1 MQQAQGAD
9 RGPDMDSAAVARL
22 AAAPEHTSAMAT
34 DRLLIR
40 LARNRDLVL
49 LVIAAAIFIFFSL
62 TTRTFL
68 REFNLFNI
76 LRNISLIS
84 IVAVGMTYVL
94 VAGEIDLSVGSVYG
108 ILTVIMGMLVVAAG
122 LSPWAA
128 MPIVILIG
136 IGIGAVNGLFVV
148 GFGIPSFIVTLAML
162 AGYRSLALIVSNE
175 KPFTPHVRGVFYDV
189 TGGELFGRI
198 PWLILWMIPVVILGA
213 IGLVYTRFGYHVF
226 ATGGNREAARDTGID
241 VGRIRWAAFMLT
253 SALCGLAA
261 ALVFGYLR
269 AAGPTTGVGF
279 EFRVIG
285 AVVVGGTALT
295 GGRGSILGA
304 FLGAVIIGMITGGMV
319 LFGYSQNVGDIATG
333 LLIIVVGS
341 LDLGL
346 RRHLKNRLG

>member
-1 MQQAQGAD
+1 MQELPD
-9 RGPDMDSAAVARL
+9 RSPDMDRNILATL
-22 AAAPEHTSAMAT
+22 AAAPEHDPAMRT
-34 DRLLIR
+34 DRLLVR

-49 LVIAAAIFIFFSL
+49 FVIAVAIFVFFAL
-62 TTRTFL
+62 TTKTFL

-94 VAGEIDLSVGSVYG
+94 IAGEIDLSVGSVYG
-108 ILTVIMGMLVVAAG
+108 VLTVIMGMLVVAFG
-122 LSPWAA
+122 LSPWVA
-128 MPIVILIG
+128 MPIAILAG
-136 IGIGAVNGLFVV
+136 AGIGAVNGLFIIR
-148 GFGIPSFIVTLAML
+148 FGIPSFIVTLAML
-162 AGYRSLALIVSNE
+162 AGYRGVALIVSNE
-175 KPFTPHVRGVFYDV
+175 KPFTPHGKDVFYDV
-189 TGGELFGRI
+189 TGGELFGHI
-198 PWLILWMIPVVILGA
+198 PWLILWMIPVVI
-213 IGLVYTRFGYHVF
+213 IGGIVLIYSRFGYHLF

-241 VGRIRWAAFMLT
+241 VGRVRWVAFILT

-295 GGRGSILGA
+295 GGRGSILGT

-341 LDLGL
+341 LDQEL
-346 RRHLKNRLG
+346 RRHLRSRVG